1 MRGGGGG
8 GGTRIITLI
17 AELYCHISPIVEII
31 GFYYTEAIF
40 LVFTFP
46 WEAVFANITLEIA
59 KCPDK
64 RKKTHSG

>member
-1 MRGGGGG
+1 MRG

-17 AELYCHISPIVEII
+17 AELSYHITPIVEII
-31 GFYYTEAIF
+31 GFYSTEAIF

-46 WEAVFANITLEIA
+46 WEAVFMNITMEFA

-64 RKKTHSG
+64 RKKLP